1 MYNTVVRNF
10 DHTMKILIL
19 TILFLTLNSCN
30 GQTIYELNKAELE
43 NCHTCRPK
51 NKNTNRNQDWVQT
64 DLNRYR
70 EMVNPISDLKPLIS
84 EYLNVY
90 PSLLNGKGN
99 TSSNSIDLL
108 DDLKLISH
116 KFYGGYTNFNLK
128 ILTYNDLIIYSR
140 LYTEVEENVFENIY
154 LKEITI
160 RLTCSGANMEY
171 FKIHEKNLAEYQK
184 TYPNFTLKID
194 LDQHTHEELNAYYN
208 LSEVEYNF
216 GAFQVDEDYP
226 HLANGFVKTLLE
238 QKKYEVF
245 EKILFGTN
253 PVGRI
258 YSYTALKIAMN
269 EGYKPNDE
277 IIEQMGIVKENG
289 LKFKS
294 GFNSSHSETT
304 DFDFTNKLNF
314 K

>member
-1 MYNTVVRNF
+1 M
-10 DHTMKILIL
+10 
-19 TILFLTLNSCN
+19 TLNSCN

>member
-1 MYNTVVRNF
+1 
-10 DHTMKILIL
+10 MKILIL
-19 TILFLTLNSCN
+19 SILFLTLNSCN

-51 NKNTNRNQDWVQT
+51 NKNTNPNQDWVQT

-277 IIEQMGIVKENG
+277 IIKQMGIVKENG

>member
-1 MYNTVVRNF
+1 
-10 DHTMKILIL
+10 MKILIL
-19 TILFLTLNSCN
+19 TILFLTFNSCD
-30 GQTIYELNKAELE
+30 GQTIYQLNKAELE

-51 NKNTNRNQDWVQT
+51 KKNPYPNQDWVQT

-90 PSLLNGKGN
+90 PSLLTGKGN
-99 TSSNSIDLL
+99 ASSSTINLL

-116 KFYGGYTNFNLK
+116 DFYGGYTSFNLK

-160 RLTCSGANMEY
+160 PLTCSGANMEY

-184 TYPNFTLKID
+184 MYPNFTLEID
-194 LDQHTHEELNAYYN
+194 LNKHTTDELNAYYN
-208 LSEVEYNF
+208 LNEVEYNF
-216 GAFQVDEDYP
+216 GPFQVDEDYP
-226 HLANGFVKTLLE
+226 HLANGFIKSLLE
-238 QKKYEVF
+238 QKKYRVL
-245 EKILFGTN
+245 EKLLFGAN

-258 YSYTALKIAMN
+258 YSYSALNIGMN
-269 EGYKPNDE
+269 DGYKPSNE
-277 IIEQMGIVKENG
+277 IIKQMEKVKESG

-304 DFDFTNKLNF
+304 DYDFTNKLNF
-314 K
+314 E